1 MRLLAVILGCLLSVS
16 AASQSRRNLVY
27 GSFLK
32 FPNSSF
38 NVLMGMDHSI
48 KLTRKDYTSG
58 RFYFVLSPY
67 ALWSGYNFRQS
78 GSDPASKFD
87 NYQIGLPVHLRF
99 ELAPNRIMLG
109 SKPGK
114 HNYDGAVFIDV
125 GLSVNYLLSANL
137 REDFSGTDGNYSFVF
152 NNSITSTASS
162 RFSANYLTYNIGW
175 RINRVAVFFRVYQQF
190 QRTRYKDLSGE
201 WGLPSTVHSFFYNKW
216 PSNPNSN
223 QGIVTLCLGYSF

>member
-1 MRLLAVILGCLLSVS
+1 MRLFAIGLGCLFSIS
-16 AASQSRRNLVY
+16 AACQSRQNFVY

-32 FPNSSF
+32 FPNSTF
-38 NVLMGMDHSI
+38 DVVLGLDHAI
-48 KLTRKDYTSG
+48 NLTRKNYTSG
-58 RFYFVLSPY
+58 RFYFVVSPY
-67 ALWSGYNFRQS
+67 VLWSGYNFKRS
-78 GSDPASKFD
+78 DNDPASKFD

-99 ELAPNRIMLG
+99 ELAPNRILLG

-114 HNYDGAVFIDV
+114 HNYDGAVFIDI
-125 GLSVNYLLSANL
+125 GLSVNYLLSASL

-152 NNSITSTASS
+152 KNSITSTASS

-175 RINRVAVFFRVYQQF
+175 RINRVVVFFRAYQQF
-190 QRTRYKDLSGE
+190 HLTRYKDLSSG

-223 QGIVTLCLGYSF
+223 QGIVTLCIGYSF